1 MRNTTATPNSNF
13 DNKSAHLLATFGLD
27 SSSAFVLFPCRGGFF
42 MISHFLVTKDAIAS
56 SRPDLTHDAAFLSR
70 VSARSVDL
78 LAKLLSALCPDINR
92 WEPKRRKIQCERQ
105 KTLWSG
111 RQVRLDWRNHQG
123 LIEFPT
129 RGGDDLPTWSTS
141 GSTEEEP
148 RLP

>member
-1 MRNTTATPNSNF
+1 MF
-13 DNKSAHLLATFGLD
+13 LHLLA
-27 SSSAFVLFPCRGGFF
+27 
-42 MISHFLVTKDAIAS
+42 TKDAIAS

-78 LAKLLSALCPDINR
+78 LAKLLSALCPDIDR

-105 KTLWSG
+105 RALWSG
-111 RQVRLDWRNHQG
+111 RKVRMGWWNYHGSDRVSNS
-123 LIEFPT
+123 E
-129 RGGDDLPTWSTS
+129 RDDLPTWSTS